1 MKKALKNDDSRRS
14 SSRWEPHLLRSP
26 QDIAHSAASF
36 RKNTRR
42 DRPFEL
48 SPFEHKAL
56 SSHYEI
62 DFRECRARSF
72 EPCTIHDDIT
82 P

>member
-26 QDIAHSAASF
+26 QDVVHFAASF

-42 DRPFEL
+42 NRPFEQSL
-48 SPFEHKAL
+48 IEPKAL
-56 SSHYEI
+56 SGHYEI
-62 DFRECRARSF
+62 DFRDGRARSF